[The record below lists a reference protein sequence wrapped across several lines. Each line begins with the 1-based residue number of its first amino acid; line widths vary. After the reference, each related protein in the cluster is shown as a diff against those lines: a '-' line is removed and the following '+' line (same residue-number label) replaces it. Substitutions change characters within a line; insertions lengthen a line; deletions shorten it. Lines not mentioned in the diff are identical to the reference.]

1 MGLSGPLIP
10 CKVAVGGDEGY
21 LLCAA
26 VAVWIVST
34 RNRFSLGVLQRG
46 DANRIVMAAWMCTW
60 CCKTHCNGYM
70 NVAWDL
76 CWGGSRSTKRCVFPY
91 KVAAG
96 GDEGYLLCAAVAVW
110 IVSTRNRFS
119 LGVLQRGNANRT
131 VMAAWMCTWC
141 CKTHCNGC
149 MNVAWD
155 LCWEGSRSTKPCVFL
170 CKVAAGGDEGY
181 PLCVPEV
188 ESVLP
193 WCSATCGCSRVRI
206 SMRLLNL
213 WF

>member
-1 MGLSGPLIP
+1 MLHGT
-10 CKVAVGGDEGY
+10 CVGEEAG
-21 LLCAA
+21 A
-26 VAVWIVST
+26 
-34 RNRFSLGVLQRG
+34 RNGVF
-46 DANRIVMAAWMCTW
+46 
-60 CCKTHCNGYM
+60 
-70 NVAWDL
+70 
-76 CWGGSRSTKRCVFPY
+76 FPN

-119 LGVLQRGNANRT
+119 LGVLQRGNANRI

-181 PLCVPEV
+181 PLCAPEV
-188 ESVLP
+188 ESVLL
-193 WCSATCGCSRVRI
+193 GVLQRVVAHVCVF
-206 SMRLLNL
+206 LCAC
-213 WF
+213 